1 MLHQEHD
8 QHTETLLDTCKD
20 FCLPQFYVWFCMSQI
35 KDTAKLGRTINM
47 VMFPQLMV
55 CKSLGAS
62 VVWQRGG

>member
-8 QHTETLLDTCKD
+8 QHTEALLYTCKD
-20 FCLPQFYVWFCMSQI
+20 LCLPQFYAWFCMSQI

-47 VMFPQLMV
+47 VMFPQLMM

-62 VVWQRGG
+62 VAWQREG